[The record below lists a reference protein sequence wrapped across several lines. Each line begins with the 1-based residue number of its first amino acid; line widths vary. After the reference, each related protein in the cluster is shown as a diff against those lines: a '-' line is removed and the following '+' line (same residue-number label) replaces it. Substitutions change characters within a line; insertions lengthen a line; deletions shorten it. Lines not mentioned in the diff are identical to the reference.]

1 MRLPVSGLD
10 VFFRLPDGR
19 DDLAILEASFAS
31 RHARDASNI
40 LERALDALAR
50 LTTLTQLDSNGPLPP
65 QKSFLPSEQSESK
78 NPHPSR
84 SHPQD
89 PIAPDGSTT
98 RSGYGARSA
107 TITDFEHAL
116 LGLRRF
122 LFGDS
127 VHSLVRCTCS
137 ERMEI
142 DFSVATLLRASTPRT
157 PDRILPSAD
166 RPGWFTLPEE
176 NITFRLPTVADQL
189 HALAT
194 PHPYALLEQSCIDAG
209 RRLGRRAITTV
220 ERAMRAMAPAVSRSI
235 TGTCAACGESICLQ
249 LHVPT
254 FVLDELCASASGIHR
269 EIHAIAATYHWPE
282 STILALPQLRRQ
294 AYTEAIHQSFS
305 GGGL

>member
-19 DDLAILEASFAS
+19 DDLAILESSVAS
-31 RHARDASNI
+31 RHARDASNV

-50 LTTLTQLDSNGPLPP
+50 LTTFVQLDSDDDVPP
-65 QKSFLPSEQSESK
+65 QNSVSPSEQSEST
-78 NPHPSR
+78 NPPLSS

-89 PIAPDGSTT
+89 STVSAGSAT
-98 RSGYGARSA
+98 RSGYNARSA

-116 LGLRRF
+116 LGLRSF

-137 ERMEI
+137 ARMEI
-142 DFSVATLLRASTPRT
+142 DFSIATLLRASTPRT
-157 PDRILPSAD
+157 PERVRPSAE

-176 NITFRLPTVADQL
+176 SITFRLPTVADQL
-189 HALAT
+189 HALST
-194 PHPYALLEQSCIDAG
+194 PHPYALLEQRCIDAG
-209 RRLGRRAITTV
+209 RTLSRRTLTTV
-220 ERAMRAMAPAVSRSI
+220 ERAMETMAPTVSRSI
-235 TGTCAACGESICLQ
+235 TGVCAACGESICLQ

-254 FVLDELCASASGIHR
+254 FVLEELCASASGIHR

>member
-31 RHARDASNI
+31 RHARDACNI

-50 LTTLTQLDSNGPLPP
+50 LTTLAELDSADR
-65 QKSFLPSEQSESK
+65 SEQSESK
-78 NPHPSR
+78 NPLLSS

-89 PIAPDGSTT
+89 PIATIGSATS
-98 RSGYGARSA
+98 SGYGARCA

-157 PDRILPSAD
+157 PDRILPSAG

-176 NITFRLPTVADQL
+176 HITFRLPTVADQL

-209 RRLGRRAITTV
+209 RRLGRRALTTV
-220 ERAMRAMAPAVSRSI
+220 ERAMGAMAPAVSRSI

-269 EIHAIAATYHWPE
+269 EIHAIASTYHWPE
-282 STILALPQLRRQ
+282 STILALPQLRRH
-294 AYTEAIHQSFS
+294 AYTDAIHQSFS
-305 GGGL
+305 EGGL